1 MNISAELTDEPILQ
15 EIGDRLART
24 RLERNLTQ
32 ANLAKTAGIS
42 KRTLE
47 RLESGAASTQLTT
60 FIRVCR
66 GLGLLQRFDTFL
78 PKPLASPVEQVKLHG
93 RKRKRASGTRTEK
106 TVNKKWTW
114 GESS

>member
-1 MNISAELTDEPILQ
+1 MNIKPEFSDELILK
-15 EIGDRLART
+15 ETGERLART
-24 RLERNLTQ
+24 RLEQNLTQ
-32 ANLAKTAGIS
+32 ASLAKTAGIS

-66 GLGLLQRFDTFL
+66 GLGLLQRFDTFI

-93 RKRKRASGTRTEK
+93 RKRKRASGTRVEK
-106 TVNKKWTW
+106 TFSKKWTW

>member
-1 MNISAELTDEPILQ
+1 MNIRPEFSDDVVLQ
-15 EIGDRLART
+15 EIGERLGRT

-66 GLGLLQRFDTFL
+66 ALGLLQRFDMFL
-78 PKPLASPVEQVKLHG
+78 PKPLASPVEQVKLQG
-93 RKRKRASGTRTEK
+93 RKRKRASGIRTEK
-106 TVNKKWTW
+106 TLNKKWTW

>member
-1 MNISAELTDEPILQ
+1 MNIRPEFTDELVLQ
-15 EIGDRLART
+15 EIGERLART

-32 ANLAKTAGIS
+32 ANLAETAGIS

-47 RLESGAASTQLTT
+47 RLESGSASSQLTT

-66 GLGLLQRFDTFL
+66 ALGLLQRFDTFL

-93 RKRKRASGTRTEK
+93 RKRKRASGRRIEN

>member
-1 MNISAELTDEPILQ
+1 MEIRAEFSDKLILQ
-15 EIGDRLART
+15 ETGERLART

-32 ANLAKTAGIS
+32 ADLAKTAGIS

-66 GLGLLQRFDTFL
+66 ALGLLLRFDAFI
-78 PKPLASPVEQVKLHG
+78 PQPLASPVEQVKLQG
-93 RKRKRASGTRTEK
+93 RKRKRASGTRVEK
-106 TVNKKWTW
+106 TSHKKWTW

>member
-1 MNISAELTDEPILQ
+1 MEIRTEFTDELILQ
-15 EIGDRLART
+15 EIGERLART

-32 ANLAKTAGIS
+32 AQLANMAGIS

-60 FIRVCR
+60 FIRTCR
-66 GLGLLQRFDTFL
+66 ALGLLQRFDAFV
-78 PKPLASPVEQVKLHG
+78 PKPVASPMEQVKLQG
-93 RKRKRASGTRTEK
+93 RKRKRASGTRVEK
-106 TVNKKWTW
+106 TSRKKWTW

>member
-1 MNISAELTDEPILQ
+1 MNIGPELNDEPILQ
-15 EIGDRLART
+15 EIGERLART

-32 ANLAKTAGIS
+32 ANLAQTAGIS
-42 KRTLE
+42 KRTLV
-47 RLESGAASTQLTT
+47 RLDSGAASTQLTT

-66 GLGLLQRFDTFL
+66 ALGLLQRFDTFL
-78 PKPLASPVEQVKLHG
+78 PKPLASPIEQVKLQG
-93 RKRKRASGTRTEK
+93 RKRKRASGRRIEK

>member
-1 MNISAELTDEPILQ
+1 MNITPELSDEMVLQ
-15 EIGDRLART
+15 EIGERLGRT

-66 GLGLLQRFDTFL
+66 ALGLLQRFDTFL
-78 PKPLASPVEQVKLHG
+78 PKPLASPVEHVKLHG
-93 RKRKRASGTRTEK
+93 RKRKRASGRRIEK

>member
-1 MNISAELTDEPILQ
+1 MDIKTEFSDELILQ
-15 EIGDRLART
+15 EIGERLGRT

-32 ANLAKTAGIS
+32 ADLAKAAGIS

-47 RLESGAASTQLTT
+47 RLETGAVSTQLTT

-66 GLGLLQRFDTFL
+66 ALGLLQRFDSFIT
-78 PKPLASPVEQVKLHG
+78 KPLASPLQQLKLQG
-93 RKRKRASGTRTEK
+93 RKRRRASGTRLEK
-106 TVNKKWTW
+106 TSRKKWTW

>member
-1 MNISAELTDEPILQ
+1 MDIRPEFSDEAILQ
-15 EIGDRLART
+15 ETGERLGRT
-24 RLERNLTQ
+24 RLELNLTQ

-66 GLGLLQRFDTFL
+66 ALGLLQRFDMFI
-78 PKPLASPVEQVKLHG
+78 PKPLASPVEQVKLHR
-93 RKRKRASGTRTEK
+93 RKRKRASGTRVEK
-106 TVNKKWTW
+106 TFKKKWTW

>member
-1 MNISAELTDEPILQ
+1 MDMRSEFSDELILQ
-15 EIGDRLART
+15 EIGERLART

-32 ANLAKTAGIS
+32 AELAKTAGIS

-60 FIRVCR
+60 FIRACR
-66 GLGLLQRFDTFL
+66 ALGLLPRFDAFI
-78 PKPLASPVEQVKLHG
+78 PKPLASPVEQVKLQG
-93 RKRKRASGTRTEK
+93 RKRKRASGTRVEK
-106 TVNKKWTW
+106 TSPKKWTW

>member
-1 MNISAELTDEPILQ
+1 MGIKPEFSDKLVLQ
-15 EIGDRLART
+15 EVGERLART

-47 RLESGAASTQLTT
+47 RLESGASSTQLTT

-66 GLGLLQRFDTFL
+66 ALGLLPRFDTFL
-78 PKPLASPVEQVKLHG
+78 PKPLASPVQQVKLHG
-93 RKRKRASGTRTEK
+93 RKRKRASGRRVEK
-106 TVNKKWTW
+106 IVNKKWTW

>member
-1 MNISAELTDEPILQ
+1 MNIRSELSDQPILQ
-15 EIGDRLART
+15 EIGVRLART

-66 GLGLLQRFDTFL
+66 ALSLLPRFDTFL
-78 PKPLASPVEQVKLHG
+78 PKPLASPLEQIKLQG
-93 RKRKRASGTRTEK
+93 RRRKRASGVRTKK
-106 TVNKKWTW
+106 TLHKKWTW

>member
-1 MNISAELTDEPILQ
+1 MNIRPELSDELVLQ
-15 EIGDRLART
+15 EIGERLART

-60 FIRVCR
+60 FIRVSR
-66 GLGLLQRFDTFL
+66 ALGLLQRFDAFL
-78 PKPLASPVEQVKLHG
+78 PKPLASPVEQVKLQG
-93 RKRKRASGTRTEK
+93 RKRKRASGIRTEK
-106 TVNKKWTW
+106 TLNKKWTW
-114 GESS
+114 GE

>member
-1 MNISAELTDEPILQ
+1 MDIKTEFSDELILQ
-15 EIGDRLART
+15 EIGERLART

-32 ANLAKTAGIS
+32 ADLAKTAGIS

-66 GLGLLQRFDTFL
+66 ALGLLQRFDVFI
-78 PKPLASPVEQVKLHG
+78 PKPLASPLEQVKLQG
-93 RKRKRASGTRTEK
+93 RKRKRASGTRVEK
-106 TVNKKWTW
+106 TFDKKWSW

>member
-1 MNISAELTDEPILQ
+1 MNIRSEFSDDLVLQ
-15 EIGDRLART
+15 EMGERLART

-32 ANLAKTAGIS
+32 ANLAQTAGIS

-66 GLGLLQRFDTFL
+66 ALGLLQRFDTFL
-78 PKPLASPVEQVKLHG
+78 PKPLASPVEQVKLQG
-93 RKRKRASGTRTEK
+93 RKRKRASGTRVEK
-106 TVNKKWTW
+106 SNKKWTW

>member
-1 MNISAELTDEPILQ
+1 MNIRPEFSDELVLQ
-15 EIGDRLART
+15 EVGERLART

-32 ANLAKTAGIS
+32 ANLAETAGIS

-66 GLGLLQRFDTFL
+66 ALGLLPRFDTFL

-93 RKRKRASGTRTEK
+93 RKRKRASGTRVEK